1 MLPADFRRIAAPL
14 GVKGVIKVEAS
25 PLLEDNQWVLD
36 LAAKE
41 PVIVGVVGN
50 VEPGKPDFGRHL
62 ERFRRDKKFLGI
74 RCGNLWGRNFAANS
88 AKPEFM
94 SDLKRKCQDW
104 GHGNSTRLRAL
115 GGSSTVITRPETS
128 IRELV
133 LGQQNVVCT
142 EPVS

>member
-1 MLPADFRRIAAPL
+1 MDYLQQWNFGIQREVRSGPLVAA
-14 GVKGVIKVEAS
+14 S
-25 PLLEDNQWVLD
+25 Y
-36 LAAKE
+36 
-41 PVIVGVVGN
+41 VGTRGLQLFQATHIESVRTG
-50 VEPGKPDFGRHL
+50 
-62 ERFRRDKKFLGI
+62 
-74 RCGNLWGRNFAANS
+74 
-88 AKPEFM
+88 
-94 SDLKRKCQDW
+94 

>member
-1 MLPADFRRIAAPL
+1 MRGHHVDNQGFHYETPGA
-14 GVKGVIKVEAS
+14 G
-25 PLLEDNQWVLD
+25 LLESVR
-36 LAAKE
+36 
-41 PVIVGVVGN
+41 IG
-50 VEPGKPDFGRHL
+50 
-62 ERFRRDKKFLGI
+62 
-74 RCGNLWGRNFAANS
+74 
-88 AKPEFM
+88 
-94 SDLKRKCQDW
+94 